1 MHKLISSVLG
11 VLTVSVGLT
20 VFSSPVSSQGT
31 TKVSY
36 RCDANKGFTAVYQPD
51 GADDNVRLTF
61 GSKVITLP
69 KVESA
74 SGAKYSNGSVT
85 LNTKG
90 DEAFVE
96 VGDKVLFDNCLAQQG
111 RGVSGLW

>member
-20 VFSSPVSSQGT
+20 VFSAPVSSQNT
-31 TKVSY
+31 TRVWY
-36 RCDANKGFTAVYQPD
+36 RCDANKGFYAVYRPD
-51 GADDNVRLTF
+51 GSDSVRLTF

-69 KVESA
+69 QVESA
-74 SGAKYSNGSVT
+74 SGARYSNGSVT

-96 VGDKVLFDNCLAQQG
+96 VGDKVLFDNCVAQQG
-111 RGVSGLW
+111 GGVSGLW

>member
-1 MHKLISSVLG
+1 MHKLTSSVLG
-11 VLTVSVGLT
+11 VLTVSIGLT
-20 VFSSPVSSQGT
+20 VFSTPVSSQSP

-36 RCDANKGFTAVYQPD
+36 RCDANKGFHAVYRPD
-51 GADDNVRLTF
+51 GSDNVRLTF

-69 KVESA
+69 QVESA

-96 VGDKVLFDNCLAQQG
+96 VGDKVLFENCVAQQRG
-111 RGVSGLW
+111 GVSGLW

>member
-1 MHKLISSVLG
+1 MHKLISSVVG
-11 VLTVSVGLT
+11 VLTVSVSLT
-20 VFSSPVSSQGT
+20 VFSTPVSSQSST
-31 TKVSY
+31 TVSY
-36 RCDANKGFTAVYQPD
+36 RCDARKGFTAVYRPD
-51 GADDNVRLTF
+51 GSDDVRLTF

-74 SGAKYSNGSVT
+74 SGARYSNGSVT

-96 VGDKVLFDNCLAQQG
+96 VGDKVLFENCLAQQG